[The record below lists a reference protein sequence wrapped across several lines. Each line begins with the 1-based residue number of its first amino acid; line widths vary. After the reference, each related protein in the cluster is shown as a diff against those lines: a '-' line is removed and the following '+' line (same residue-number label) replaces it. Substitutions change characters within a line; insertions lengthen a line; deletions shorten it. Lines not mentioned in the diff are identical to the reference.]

1 MMTTKKAVTLSVA
14 ALFAVAIQMT
24 ARAIDLPANV
34 PADAVYLTSS
44 DSSSYFSLTTD
55 YTKHHWSQTDPI
67 KETDTEKNY
76 YIPPELTANA
86 TNGTQTIVP
95 RILR

>member
-44 DSSSYFSLTTD
+44 LPVTG
-55 YTKHHWSQTDPI
+55 
-67 KETDTEKNY
+67 E
-76 YIPPELTANA
+76 
-86 TNGTQTIVP
+86 
-95 RILR
+95 